1 VAVSDRPLSEL
12 DLDLDVARVIAD
24 GLAEDVGVG
33 DVTTLAIAPA
43 QRCQA
48 LLLLK
53 EPGIVAGLPAA
64 RAVFAQLD
72 PEIAFTALAEE
83 GQRIDQAPQALVRLE
98 GPARGILTGERLA
111 LNLLGRLAGVAT
123 LTRRYVDAV
132 AGTGVAIL
140 DTRKTTPGLR
150 ALEKYAVR
158 CGGGRNHRFGLYDA
172 TLLKDN
178 HVRLS
183 GGVGPAVM
191 RLRAHT
197 ELPIE
202 LEVDTLDQLGE
213 ALVLGVERILLDNMS
228 PEAVR
233 EAVALTAGRAALEVS
248 GGVTLD
254 TVRAYAE
261 AGPDFISVGALTH
274 SARWLDVS
282 LEVV

>member
-1 VAVSDRPLSEL
+1 MALDMTDLNL
-12 DLDLDVARVIAD
+12 DLDLARVITE
-24 GLAEDVGVG
+24 GLAEDVGSG
-33 DVTTLAIAPA
+33 DVTSLAIDPA

-48 LLLLK
+48 LLVLQ
-53 EPGIVAGLPAA
+53 EEGTVAGLPAA
-64 RAVFAQLD
+64 RTVFVQLD
-72 PEIAFTALAEE
+72 LDVAFTPLVEE
-83 GQRIDQAPQALVRLE
+83 GQQVDELPQALARLE
-98 GPARGILTGERLA
+98 GPARAILTGERLA
-111 LNLLGRLAGVAT
+111 LNLLARLCGIAT

-178 HVRLS
+178 HVRLA
-183 GGVGPAVM
+183 GGVGPAVE
-191 RLRAHT
+191 RLRAQT
-197 ELPIE
+197 ELPLE
-202 LEVDTLDQLGE
+202 LEVDTLDQLEE
-213 ALVLGVERILLDNMS
+213 ALALGVERILLDNMS
-228 PEAVR
+228 PASVR
-233 EAVALTAGRAALEVS
+233 QAVARAAGRAELEVS

-254 TVRAYAE
+254 TVRAYAD

-274 SARWLDVS
+274 SARSLDVS